1 MFIPNTYEFYWNT
14 TADKFRDK
22 MIKEYRNFWDK
33 ERVAKAEQG
42 LTPVEATILASIA
55 QRICKKDERPRIA
68 GVYLNRL
75 RLGMPLQADPT
86 VIYA

>member
-1 MFIPNTYEFYWNT
+1 VLSAAGVNP
-14 TADKFRDK
+14 
-22 MIKEYRNFWDK
+22 
-33 ERVAKAEQG
+33 
-42 LTPVEATILASIA
+42 EATILVDSA

-86 VIYA
+86 VIYALKLKSNDF